1 MTFTEKAWG
10 IFRTAVDDYHKADHI
25 DADFVNPHPANTI
38 EAALYRKCWIDTVQW
53 HMEDIIRD
61 PNIDPVEAL
70 ALKRRIDKSNQDR
83 TDLVEQ
89 IDHYFLETYKDVRPL
104 DGATLNTE
112 TPAWAADRLSILYL
126 KIYHM
131 EEQVS
136 RQEADAAHRERCQ
149 AKLAV
154 LREQKQDLSGALDTL
169 LTDIAEGR
177 KYMKLYKQMKMYND
191 PATNPILYGAKGK

>member
-1 MTFTEKAWG
+1 M
-10 IFRTAVDDYHKADHI
+10 
-25 DADFVNPHPANTI
+25 
-38 EAALYRKCWIDTVQW
+38 
-53 HMEDIIRD
+53 
-61 PNIDPVEAL
+61 
-70 ALKRRIDKSNQDR
+70 
-83 TDLVEQ
+83 EQ

-112 TPAWAADRLSILYL
+112 TPAWAVDRLSILYL